1 MTVERELVDWA
12 QVELDDFESNYK
24 WGGCSCHISPP
35 CGWCTHPGNPRNLAE
50 ADDAWKPTIDS
61 MTDDA
66 VHALARVIEASVRKH
81 LQEMETHA
89 VAYALVVE
97 YTAINDKAYWEE
109 RIAAL

>member
-50 ADDAWKPTIDS
+50 DEYAWKPTIDS

-66 VHALARVIEASVRKH
+66 VHTLARVIEKSVTKH
-81 LQEMETHA
+81 LEEMETHA
-89 VAYALVVE
+89 VAYALVAE
-97 YTAINDKAYWEE
+97 ARAINDKAHWEE